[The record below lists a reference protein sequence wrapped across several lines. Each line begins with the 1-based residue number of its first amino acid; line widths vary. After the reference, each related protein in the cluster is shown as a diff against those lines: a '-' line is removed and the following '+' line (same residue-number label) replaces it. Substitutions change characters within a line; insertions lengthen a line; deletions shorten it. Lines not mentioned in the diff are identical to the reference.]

1 MNSRP
6 PHDPSSIEEE
16 IELRTR
22 ANPAYRDTPIGRGEV
37 LQPQARPIRRRPIPS
52 RNDRPLMWRL
62 LGVPSPRE
70 LVRALVI
77 DGYPRTLHRWA
88 FGRVGAAV
96 AWTCVAFGMFAAAGA
111 FWFLDATGLP
121 PRLILMTIIGLSI
134 GCLGVATIA
143 FLPILRTIRYA
154 SRWRA
159 GMQEAERS

>member
-37 LQPQARPIRRRPIPS
+37 RQPQARPIRRRPIPS

-77 DGYPRTLHRWA
+77 DGYPRSLHRWA
-88 FGRVGAAV
+88 FGRVGSAIN
-96 AWTCVAFGMFAAAGA
+96 WTCAAGGVLAA
-111 FWFLDATGLP
+111 FVVLWFLDSAGYSPRVAMAALLGLAISFI
-121 PRLILMTIIGLSI
+121 LIAM
-134 GCLGVATIA
+134 VR
-143 FLPILRTIRYA
+143 FLPILSAIRYA
-154 SRWRA
+154 ARWNR
-159 GMQEAERS
+159 GMQGSKRA